1 MKPLPV
7 PEAGS
12 PHRRGMPPSLL
23 SPSSRSAVPAAADGD
38 HDAAVSEHACVTLS
52 EWWLATAEGDDQKI
66 AVAGTFERN
75 QTVQEYSP
83 APIAKRHTSSV
94 LETEEGTVLRLH
106 GLHNV
111 LRTYHNG
118 YSATVYSEFLN
129 GFPDWWQSCKP
140 CNPKLMNS
148 HTECCSS
155 NASNS
160 GVDSTQ
166 FYLERYMQG
175 RRLDSYGTY
184 LISKFPDI
192 LASFLHN
199 DAVFQ
204 KSSHLLNGKPRFEE
218 YTCDGDITTNE
229 NAAASSEAAT
239 GDQRIPEVSLEV
251 RGCRKET
258 QHMSLTDKAAVDEEM
273 PASVYLDMQ
282 NSLCLSNGTP
292 ILEEYTCD
300 GYIPPNED
308 AAASNDDN
316 ERYIATSKEVN
327 NMEIVLVTGS
337 PSRER
342 GHDDIAT
349 DVAVSELVH
358 STPATGTYRKKTPVA
373 SLKSQGSWK
382 ENQPIASNKKMKLID
397 PCLGKQHVGRPKKRI
412 SPHAKCQSA
421 TRSPG
426 TRNPASY
433 VLWSPLTR
441 DKATS
446 LSMST
451 PEDLELK
458 RSRSGRV
465 IVPKL
470 DNWCQTIVYGRDGL
484 IAAVIGLDSPALP
497 KWSESKTDRR
507 KKRKTK

>member
-1 MKPLPV
+1 RGALT
-7 PEAGS
+7 AAAC
-12 PHRRGMPPSLL
+12 HRRCSALPPAARFPPPPTATMTPPS
-23 SPSSRSAVPAAADGD
+23 PSTPAY
-38 HDAAVSEHACVTLS
+38 TLS

-118 YSATVYSEFLN
+118 YSAKVYSEFLN

-140 CNPKLMNS
+140 C
-148 HTECCSS
+148 
-155 NASNS
+155 NS

-282 NSLCLSNGTP
+282 
-292 ILEEYTCD
+292 
-300 GYIPPNED
+300 
-308 AAASNDDN
+308 
-316 ERYIATSKEVN
+316 
-327 NMEIVLVTGS
+327 
-337 PSRER
+337 
-342 GHDDIAT
+342 
-349 DVAVSELVH
+349 
-358 STPATGTYRKKTPVA
+358 
-373 SLKSQGSWK
+373 
-382 ENQPIASNKKMKLID
+382 
-397 PCLGKQHVGRPKKRI
+397 
-412 SPHAKCQSA
+412 
-421 TRSPG
+421 
-426 TRNPASY
+426 
-433 VLWSPLTR
+433 
-441 DKATS
+441 
-446 LSMST
+446 
-451 PEDLELK
+451 
-458 RSRSGRV
+458 
-465 IVPKL
+465 
-470 DNWCQTIVYGRDGL
+470 
-484 IAAVIGLDSPALP
+484 
-497 KWSESKTDRR
+497 
-507 KKRKTK
+507 